1 MHASYFR
8 LTSRLA
14 RFVQYA
20 VHLILLGVIDCVE
33 DAQARKPEKKKIA
46 CAWYVSLLCLLGSSR
61 KPSRPSLPIHVTAA
75 STQQKDALIVSFK
88 TFFRPCH
95 ATRRFEVGV
104 SSAKT
109 ADA

>member
-14 RFVQYA
+14 YFVQYA

-33 DAQARKPEKKKIA
+33 DAQARKPEKKIA
-46 CAWYVSLLCLLGSSR
+46 CASYVSLLCLLGSSR
-61 KPSRPSLPIHVTAA
+61 KPSPSLPIHVTAA
-75 STQQKDALIVSFK
+75 STQQKDALIVRFK
-88 TFFRPCH
+88 TFFRTCH
-95 ATRRFEVGV
+95 AARRFEVGV

>member
-14 RFVQYA
+14 CSVQYA
-20 VHLILLGVIDCVE
+20 VHLILQGMIDCVE
-33 DAQARKPEKKKIA
+33 DAQARKPEKKIA

-61 KPSRPSLPIHVTAA
+61 KPSPSLPIHVTAA

-88 TFFRPCH
+88 AFVRSCH
-95 ATRRFEVGV
+95 AARSFEVGV

>member
-1 MHASYFR
+1 MHASSFR

-14 RFVQYA
+14 CSVQYA
-20 VHLILLGVIDCVE
+20 VHLILQGMIDCVE
-33 DAQARKPEKKKIA
+33 DAQARKPEKKIA

-61 KPSRPSLPIHVTAA
+61 KPSPSLPIHVTAA

-95 ATRRFEVGV
+95 EARRFEVGV

>member
-14 RFVQYA
+14 CFVQYA

-33 DAQARKPEKKKIA
+33 DAQARKPEKKIA
-46 CAWYVSLLCLLGSSR
+46 CASYVSLLCLLGSSR
-61 KPSRPSLPIHVTAA
+61 KPSPSLPIHVTAA
-75 STQQKDALIVSFK
+75 STQQKDALIVRFK
-88 TFFRPCH
+88 TFFRTCH
-95 ATRRFEVGV
+95 AARRFEVGV

>member
-14 RFVQYA
+14 CFVQYA

-33 DAQARKPEKKKIA
+33 DAQARKPEKKIA

-95 ATRRFEVGV
+95 EARRFEVGV

>member
-14 RFVQYA
+14 YFVQYA

-33 DAQARKPEKKKIA
+33 DAQARKPEKKIA

-61 KPSRPSLPIHVTAA
+61 KPSPSLPIHVTAA

-95 ATRRFEVGV
+95 AARRFEVGV

-109 ADA
+109 ANA

>member
-14 RFVQYA
+14 CFVQYA

-33 DAQARKPEKKKIA
+33 DAQARKPEKKIA

-61 KPSRPSLPIHVTAA
+61 KPSPSLPIHVTAA

-88 TFFRPCH
+88 AFVRSCH
-95 ATRRFEVGV
+95 AARRFEVGV